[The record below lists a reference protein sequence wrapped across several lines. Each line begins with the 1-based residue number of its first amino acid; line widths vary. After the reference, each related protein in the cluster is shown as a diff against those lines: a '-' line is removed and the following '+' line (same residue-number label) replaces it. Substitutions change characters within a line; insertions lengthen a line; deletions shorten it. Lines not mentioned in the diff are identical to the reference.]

1 MLNFNKIINYIFLV
15 LGLLLY
21 IFAVLT
27 SSWHIYH
34 IYSLFENDFEKYVAL
49 FITIALE
56 VSIIFITYVYY
67 WVKNLYRFKNISRF
81 LYFVIIFLIIYLWFL
96 NYIYMEKNF
105 TEKIIVF
112 QKYDISFIIPFIA
125 SFFLPFT
132 SISLSISIIILIN
145 RLMMFYYTEKKRK
158 KEKEE
163 SIENEKE
170 NNKKK

>member
-1 MLNFNKIINYIFLV
+1 MNKIVNYLFLG

-34 IYSLFENDFEKYVAL
+34 IYSLFENEFEKYVAL

-67 WVKNLYRFKNISRF
+67 WIKNLYRFKNVSRF
-81 LYFVIIFLIIYLWFL
+81 LYIVIIFLIIYLWFL

-105 TEKIIVF
+105 SESIIIF
-112 QKYDISFIIPFIA
+112 KTYDITFIIPLIA
-125 SFFLPFT
+125 SFFLPFC

-145 RLMMFYYTEKKRK
+145 RLMMFYYIQKRNRN
-158 KEKEE
+158 
-163 SIENEKE
+163 END
-170 NNKKK
+170 NKKK

>member
-1 MLNFNKIINYIFLV
+1 
-15 LGLLLY
+15 
-21 IFAVLT
+21 
-27 SSWHIYH
+27 
-34 IYSLFENDFEKYVAL
+34 
-49 FITIALE
+49 
-56 VSIIFITYVYY
+56 
-67 WVKNLYRFKNISRF
+67 
-81 LYFVIIFLIIYLWFL
+81 
-96 NYIYMEKNF
+96 MEKNF